1 MLTQGNLVQRVI
13 LSSGV
18 STMST
23 NTPLSPFLPPPP
35 HHRVSSTNLR
45 SHCSLAT
52 LGRRRSTSCLL
63 TVQDPPASDS
73 PSILMEPI
81 STTVP
86 PPSMLVLLASRFLQW
101 LHLPAKHYS
110 SWSTP
115 SSPRSSSDHFVLPV
129 SADAQQDSF
138 SISLPEEKI
147 SSQSHTFDAFPTV
160 IIFLSFSLSFFISYS
175 RLSDSIHRSTLQ
187 Y

>member
-1 MLTQGNLVQRVI
+1 
-13 LSSGV
+13 
-18 STMST
+18 MST
-23 NTPLSPFLPPPP
+23 NTTLSPPPP
-35 HHRVSSTNLR
+35 LSRHRASSTNLR

-63 TVQDPPASDS
+63 TVQDLSASRSS
-73 PSILMEPI
+73 PILLEPI

-101 LHLPAKHYS
+101 LHLPTKHSS

-138 SISLPEEKI
+138 SISLPDEKI
-147 SSQSHTFDAFPTV
+147 SSQSHTFDWRYAFPTV
-160 IIFLSFSLSFFISYS
+160 IIFFSLYFYYLFSFI
-175 RLSDSIHRSTLQ
+175 
-187 Y
+187 